1 MSALTTTAV
10 LPTMPAL
17 PTLPGLPAVSGSA
30 AAPRPHL
37 VDAPSDYRP
46 HTRGRRGGTHRFP
59 AATYLCRSVAREERA
74 LAQEALVA
82 SDRSASR
89 RIGGLGGAVALLFA
103 AILFLLAT
111 GRGET
116 RSGVVA
122 LVTLGALTVAA
133 IVALVVVLRSQE
145 REHDVLAERVRMY
158 DARLLELRPRP

>member
-10 LPTMPAL
+10 P
-17 PTLPGLPAVSGSA
+17 
-30 AAPRPHL
+30 APRPHL

-46 HTRGRRGGTHRFP
+46 LIRGRRAGTHRFP

-111 GRGET
+111 GRADS
-116 RSGVVA
+116 RSGVVV
-122 LVTLGALTVAA
+122 LVALGALTVVA

-145 REHDVLAERVRMY
+145 REHDLLAERVRMY
-158 DARLLELRPRP
+158 DARLLELRPRR

>member
-10 LPTMPAL
+10 LPAMPAL
-17 PTLPGLPAVSGSA
+17 PAPAAPSGSD

-37 VDAPSDYRP
+37 VDAPTDYRP
-46 HTRGRRGGTHRFP
+46 LIRGRRGGTHRFP

-74 LAQEALVA
+74 LAQEALAA

-89 RIGGLGGAVALLFA
+89 RSGGLGGAVALLFA

-111 GRGET
+111 GRGDT
-116 RSGVVA
+116 RSGVVV
-122 LVTLGALTVAA
+122 LVVLGALTVAA

-145 REHDVLAERVRMY
+145 REHDLLAERVRMY
-158 DARLLELRPRP
+158 DARLLELRPRR